1 MVSPSVFF
9 LLLYLFIKGPEKIFY
24 DDWMSLCD
32 EIRII
37 HKKMI

>member
-9 LLLYLFIKGPEKIFY
+9 LLLYLIIRGQANIFY
-24 DDWMSLCD
+24 DDRMSLFD